1 MGCKIV
7 DRAKMEDMKPIDVE
21 SLVIGDIT
29 LNDDEKQVIKLNQK
43 FAVML
48 RLNEEEM
55 ERDTDIA
62 ATKMRYEIR
71 RDKGKKLMEVVDL
84 ERIEEE
90 KLAKKVKLDEIEN
103 EKEIKESRKERER
116 NDIIEDAQERQIF
129 DPKKKNCLIN
139 KVYMPKL
146 CDAKE
151 ESEIE
156 IVMEEL
162 KSYKTRL

>member
-29 LNDDEKQVIKLNQK
+29 LDDDEKQVLKLNQK

-62 ATKMRYEIR
+62 ATKIRY
-71 RDKGKKLMEVVDL
+71 D
-84 ERIEEE
+84 
-90 KLAKKVKLDEIEN
+90 
-103 EKEIKESRKERER
+103 
-116 NDIIEDAQERQIF
+116 
-129 DPKKKNCLIN
+129 
-139 KVYMPKL
+139 
-146 CDAKE
+146 
-151 ESEIE
+151 
-156 IVMEEL
+156 
-162 KSYKTRL
+162 